1 MNYYIVTSEVFDTLD
16 KENITFMRKSI
27 DRTQRIIATTDTV
40 SDRVRKFNNIN
51 TCSNY
56 TFTNHSSWV
65 GDGTGI
71 EVEELEENTYI
82 SEIDDQRTH
91 KR

>member
-1 MNYYIVTSEVFDTLD
+1 MNYYIVTTEVFDTLN

-27 DRTQRIIATTDTV
+27 DDTQRIIATTDTV

-51 TCSNY
+51 TCSTY

-71 EVEELEENTYI
+71 EVEELEENSYI
-82 SEIDDQRTH
+82 SELDD
-91 KR
+91 

>member
-27 DRTQRIIATTDTV
+27 DDTQRIIATTDTV

-51 TCSNY
+51 TCSTY

-82 SEIDDQRTH
+82 SELDD
-91 KR
+91 

>member
-1 MNYYIVTSEVFDTLD
+1 MNYYIVTSEVFDTLN
-16 KENITFMRKSI
+16 KENITFMRKSL
-27 DRTQRIIATTDTV
+27 DDTQKIIATTDTV

-71 EVEELEENTYI
+71 EVEELEENSYI
-82 SEIDDQRTH
+82 SELDD
-91 KR
+91 

>member
-1 MNYYIVTSEVFDTLD
+1 MNYYIVTSEVFDTLN
-16 KENITFMRKSI
+16 KENITFMRKSL
-27 DRTQRIIATTDTV
+27 DDTQRIIATPDTV
-40 SDRVRKFNNIN
+40 SDRVRKFQSIN
-51 TCSNY
+51 TCSTY

-82 SEIDDQRTH
+82 SELDD
-91 KR
+91 

>member
-27 DRTQRIIATTDTV
+27 DDTQRIIATTDTV

-51 TCSNY
+51 TCSTY

-71 EVEELEENTYI
+71 EVEELEENSYI
-82 SEIDDQRTH
+82 SELDD
-91 KR
+91 

>member
-1 MNYYIVTSEVFDTLD
+1 MNYYIVTSEVFNTLN
-16 KENITFMRKSI
+16 KENITFMRKSL
-27 DRTQRIIATTDTV
+27 DDTQRIIATTDTV

-65 GDGTGI
+65 GDGTCI

-82 SEIDDQRTH
+82 SELDD
-91 KR
+91 

>member
-1 MNYYIVTSEVFDTLD
+1 MNYYIVTLEVFNTLN
-16 KENITFMRKSI
+16 KENITFMRKSL
-27 DRTQRIIATTDTV
+27 DDTQRIIATTDTI

-51 TCSNY
+51 TCSTY

-82 SEIDDQRTH
+82 SELDD
-91 KR
+91 

>member
-1 MNYYIVTSEVFDTLD
+1 MNYYIVTAEVFDTLN

-27 DRTQRIIATTDTV
+27 DRAQRIIATTDTV
-40 SDRVRKFNNIN
+40 NDRVRKFNNIE

-82 SEIDDQRTH
+82 SELDD
-91 KR
+91 

>member
-1 MNYYIVTSEVFDTLD
+1 MNYYIVTSEVFDTLN

-27 DRTQRIIATTDTV
+27 DNTKRLIATTDLIN
-40 SDRVRKFNNIN
+40 DRVSVFQDIN
-51 TCSNY
+51 TCSSY
-56 TFTNHSSWV
+56 TFTNHSGWV

-82 SEIDDQRTH
+82 SELDD
-91 KR
+91 

>member
-1 MNYYIVTSEVFDTLD
+1 MNYYIVTSEVFNTLN
-16 KENITFMRKSI
+16 KENITFMRKSL
-27 DRTQRIIATTDTV
+27 DDTQKIIATTDTV

-56 TFTNHSSWV
+56 TFTNHSCWV

-71 EVEELEENTYI
+71 AVEELEENTYI
-82 SEIDDQRTH
+82 SELDD
-91 KR
+91 

>member
-1 MNYYIVTSEVFDTLD
+1 MNYYIVTSEVFDTLN
-16 KENITFMRKSI
+16 KENIAFMRKSL
-27 DRTQRIIATTDTV
+27 DNTQRIIATTDTV

-71 EVEELEENTYI
+71 EVEELEENSYI
-82 SEIDDQRTH
+82 SELDD
-91 KR
+91 

>member
-1 MNYYIVTSEVFDTLD
+1 MNYYIVTSEVFNTLN
-16 KENITFMRKSI
+16 KENITFMRKSL
-27 DRTQRIIATTDTV
+27 DDTQRIIATTDTV

-51 TCSNY
+51 TCSTY

-82 SEIDDQRTH
+82 SELDD
-91 KR
+91 

>member
-1 MNYYIVTSEVFDTLD
+1 MNYYIVTSEVFDTLN

-27 DRTQRIIATTDTV
+27 DDTQRIIATTDTI

-51 TCSNY
+51 TCSTY

-82 SEIDDQRTH
+82 SELDD
-91 KR
+91 

>member
-1 MNYYIVTSEVFDTLD
+1 MNYYIVTSEVFNTLN
-16 KENITFMRKSI
+16 KENITFMRKSL
-27 DRTQRIIATTDTV
+27 DNTQRIIATTDTV

-51 TCSNY
+51 TCSTY

-71 EVEELEENTYI
+71 EVEELEENSYI
-82 SEIDDQRTH
+82 SELDD
-91 KR
+91 

>member
-16 KENITFMRKSI
+16 KENITFMRKSL
-27 DRTQRIIATTDTV
+27 DDTQRIIATTDTV

-71 EVEELEENTYI
+71 EVEELEENSYI
-82 SEIDDQRTH
+82 SELDD
-91 KR
+91 

>member
-27 DRTQRIIATTDTV
+27 DDTQRIIATTDTI

-51 TCSNY
+51 TCSTY

-82 SEIDDQRTH
+82 SELDD
-91 KR
+91 

>member
-1 MNYYIVTSEVFDTLD
+1 MNYYIVTSEVFDTLN
-16 KENITFMRKSI
+16 KENITFMRKSL
-27 DRTQRIIATTDTV
+27 DDTQRIIATTDTV

-51 TCSNY
+51 TCSTY

-71 EVEELEENTYI
+71 EVEELEENSYI
-82 SEIDDQRTH
+82 SELDD
-91 KR
+91 

>member
-1 MNYYIVTSEVFDTLD
+1 MNYYIVTSEVFNTLN

-27 DRTQRIIATTDTV
+27 DDTQRIIATTDTV

-51 TCSNY
+51 TCSTY

-71 EVEELEENTYI
+71 EVEELEDNTYI
-82 SEIDDQRTH
+82 SELDD
-91 KR
+91 

>member
-1 MNYYIVTSEVFDTLD
+1 MNYYIVTSEVFDTLN
-16 KENITFMRKSI
+16 KENIAFMRKSL
-27 DRTQRIIATTDTV
+27 DDTQRIIATTDTV

-51 TCSNY
+51 TCSTY
-56 TFTNHSSWV
+56 TFTNRSSWV

-82 SEIDDQRTH
+82 SELDD
-91 KR
+91 

>member
-1 MNYYIVTSEVFDTLD
+1 MNYYIVTSEVFDTLN

-27 DRTQRIIATTDTV
+27 DDTQRIIATTDTV
-40 SDRVRKFNNIN
+40 SDRVRKFSNIN

-71 EVEELEENTYI
+71 EVEELEENSYI
-82 SEIDDQRTH
+82 SELDD
-91 KR
+91 

>member
-1 MNYYIVTSEVFDTLD
+1 MNYYIVTSEVFDTLN

-71 EVEELEENTYI
+71 EVEELEENSYI
-82 SEIDDQRTH
+82 SELDD
-91 KR
+91 

>member
-1 MNYYIVTSEVFDTLD
+1 MNYYIVTSEVFDTLN
-16 KENITFMRKSI
+16 KENITFMSKSI
-27 DRTQRIIATTDTV
+27 DDTQRIIATTDTV

-82 SEIDDQRTH
+82 SELDD
-91 KR
+91 

>member
-1 MNYYIVTSEVFDTLD
+1 MNYYIVTSEVFDTLN

-27 DRTQRIIATTDTV
+27 DRTQRIIATSDTV
-40 SDRVRKFNNIN
+40 SNRVRKFNNIN

-71 EVEELEENTYI
+71 EVEELEDNTYI
-82 SEIDDQRTH
+82 SELDD
-91 KR
+91 